1 MYDVIIIGCGVVG
14 AATAY
19 QLAKYRLR
27 TLVLEAQNDVANGTT
42 KANSAII
49 HAGYDPEPG
58 TQMARLNVQ
67 GNRMAG
73 EICEKLGVPFA
84 RVGSLVLAF
93 CEAERQTLE
102 TLFQRGQA
110 NGVPGLR
117 LLDGAGARA
126 MEPNLSEAVQAALYA
141 PSAGIVDPW
150 RFALAMAETAVENG
164 VQLCLQSPVTAIGK
178 TPGGFCVQTPRGAY
192 EARYVFNA
200 AGVQADEVHAL
211 LEAPGYAVLDTL
223 YEKIPGLEL
232 VAEDLGTCAPRCWN
246 CGTATSRGEYYLMD
260 KSQGAQVG
268 RIIFQC
274 PSQSGK
280 GVLVAP
286 TVHGNLIVGPN
297 AEPVPDKRDVG
308 TTGAGLAYVR
318 KTALRSVPGLNF
330 RENIRN
336 FAGLR
341 AVSTRDDFILEESAA
356 SPGFFDLAGIKSP
369 GLTSAPAIG
378 ALAVQ
383 LLRQKGVALEE
394 KPAFR
399 ERRRAA
405 CFAALS
411 AEEKNALIQK
421 DARYGRVICRCETI
435 TEGEIVAALHSPI
448 PPHSLNGVKRRCNAG
463 MGRCQGGFCGP
474 RVQAIIA
481 RELGIPQQEVLMDQD
496 GTYLITGETKQ
507 GRGGVQHV

>member
-164 VQLCLQSPVTAIGK
+164 VQLCLQSPVTAIDK

-211 LEAPGYAVLDTL
+211 LEAPGYAIT
-223 YEKIPGLEL
+223 P
-232 VAEDLGTCAPRCWN
+232 
-246 CGTATSRGEYYLMD
+246 SRGEYYLMD

-341 AVSTRDDFILEESAA
+341 AVSTRDDFILEAR
-356 SPGFFDLAGIKSP
+356 P
-369 GLTSAPAIG
+369 APAFSIWRASNRPALPAPRPLAPWRCSCCAKRAWRWKKSRPFAKG
-378 ALAVQ
+378 AA
-383 LLRQKGVALEE
+383 
-394 KPAFR
+394 
-399 ERRRAA
+399 
-405 CFAALS
+405 
-411 AEEKNALIQK
+411 
-421 DARYGRVICRCETI
+421 
-435 TEGEIVAALHSPI
+435 
-448 PPHSLNGVKRRCNAG
+448 PP
-463 MGRCQGGFCGP
+463 
-474 RVQAIIA
+474 
-481 RELGIPQQEVLMDQD
+481 VLQ
-496 GTYLITGETKQ
+496 
-507 GRGGVQHV
+507 R

>member
-164 VQLCLQSPVTAIGK
+164 VQLCLQSPVTAIDK

-211 LEAPGYAVLDTL
+211 LEAPGYAIT
-223 YEKIPGLEL
+223 P
-232 VAEDLGTCAPRCWN
+232 
-246 CGTATSRGEYYLMD
+246 SRGEYYLMD

-463 MGRCQGGFCGP
+463 MGRWQGGLLRAARAGHHRARAGHPATGGADGP
-474 RVQAIIA
+474 
-481 RELGIPQQEVLMDQD
+481 
-496 GTYLITGETKQ
+496 
-507 GRGGVQHV
+507 GRHLSHHRRDKAGQRRRAACLN